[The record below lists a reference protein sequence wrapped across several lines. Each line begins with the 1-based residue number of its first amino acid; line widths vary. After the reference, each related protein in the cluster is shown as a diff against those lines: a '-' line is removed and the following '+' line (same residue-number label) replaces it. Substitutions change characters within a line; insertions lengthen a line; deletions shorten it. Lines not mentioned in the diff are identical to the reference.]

1 MTTSFYTPGKSVLQN
16 AHKCAHCSG
25 LIEAGAKFCGQCGV
39 HNSFSDDVLQAHA
52 QSSLQPAIAGAGSET
67 VTPQTTAFERMQL
80 GGQTPAFARAHY
92 ENASPKVIAE
102 IRSIMSALARERTIL
117 LVNTVVLVCVNLFG
131 FWLSMKCYTEFIGDD
146 VAKFIIALV
155 PFLFVNCVGCVAMI
169 PIRGTKREIY
179 RLNEKLKVLKATMDY
194 GHLWK

>member
-1 MTTSFYTPGKSVLQN
+1 MLQN

-52 QSSLQPAIAGAGSET
+52 QSSLQPAVAAQGVTTAGVAAGAT
-67 VTPQTTAFERMQL
+67 QTSAFERMQL

-117 LVNTVVLVCVNLFG
+117 LVNTLVLVCVNLFG

-146 VAKFIIALV
+146 VAKFMIAFT
-155 PFLFVNCVGCVAMI
+155 PFLFVNGVGCVAMI